1 MLISQL
7 SPDCVM
13 HTCSCLDKCHIA
25 VIFPVCNNSN
35 DTKSKNNNSN
45 NSNSNNNADVYRS
58 VMSADELEEESR
70 CCYERYRILV
80 QNECA
85 GG

>member
-1 MLISQL
+1 M
-7 SPDCVM
+7 
-13 HTCSCLDKCHIA
+13 
-25 VIFPVCNNSN
+25 VIPVCHVQSLIEV
-35 DTKSKNNNSN
+35 TTATLAESY
-45 NSNSNNNADVYRS
+45 ADDVRRS